1 MARLN
6 KRAVI
11 KHAGAISR
19 VAARHQDCTS
29 EPLLCLRP
37 VCVLTT
43 DGLIIEQT

>member
-11 KHAGAISR
+11 KQAGAISR

-37 VCVLTT
+37 VVRSVLP
-43 DGLIIEQT
+43 